1 MLGVFLE
8 THTGPSGRG
17 RVVLHPE
24 PGLTPHHVYKVTE
37 SSRTDSFHSN
47 CARETG
53 PDYGTAGES
62 RFLGTT
68 SAAKGR
74 EDHGAHAPAG

>member
-1 MLGVFLE
+1 MSFILSQASP
-8 THTGPSGRG
+8 HTMFTK
-17 RVVLHPE
+17 L
-24 PGLTPHHVYKVTE
+24 E

-53 PDYGTAGES
+53 PDSGTAGEN

-68 SAAKGR
+68 SAAEGR
-74 EDHGAHAPAG
+74 EDHGAHALAG